1 MDLAAGLPG
10 DRSASSDN
18 DEDFVSE
25 DEEQDTDAENSAIV
39 KITKGKAK
47 NFASPYSTPKKA
59 SSNKKQQVNS
69 STSQKKTL
77 LRKSFKISTAT
88 TYRVTKA
95 SQNKPAKPTPR
106 KQNPKRTPK
115 SSQAKGSSLSG
126 NFIPQQTLELTRTE
140 EKPDQKSPL
149 FTPPPTFPRQSSISD
164 STPLPTPDKI
174 SK

>member
-39 KITKGKAK
+39 KITKEEDA
-47 NFASPYSTPKKA
+47 
-59 SSNKKQQVNS
+59 
-69 STSQKKTL
+69 
-77 LRKSFKISTAT
+77 
-88 TYRVTKA
+88 
-95 SQNKPAKPTPR
+95 
-106 KQNPKRTPK
+106 
-115 SSQAKGSSLSG
+115 
-126 NFIPQQTLELTRTE
+126 LTTE